1 MGGGSL
7 VLLSLCTY
15 LCCRRRCKSS
25 AKVVPDQLEGQKIFG
40 SYKQN
45 DGSDALLM
53 NMFHAFEKQKVDF
66 WLDKMRGK
74 ERSEEGMVAGV
85 IACNCFC
92 AVISPAYFTSAFC
105 KLELNTAM
113 KHEKQIAVCFNGS
126 KFQVQEALA
135 WIPKEYAWLMNDELI
150 KLDED
155 NEFMEVSLKKLND
168 RLLNPTSPKK
178 PKRAKTAYKKAL
190 MKTALM
196 KTSGSGLKYE
206 VDKKGVQGMCAKA
219 EDGKTLVTTF
229 DSSRPLIGHDDSS
242 QPSDP
247 HAMEIAPK
255 TPSPATAIREEAGGD
270 LDENLEVVDA

>member
-7 VLLSLCTY
+7 VLLCLCTY
-15 LCCRRRCKSS
+15 LRRRRRCKSS
-25 AKVVPDQLEGQKIFG
+25 AKVVPDPPVAPETTEGKKIFG
-40 SYKQN
+40 SYKQD

-92 AVISPAYFTSAFC
+92 AVISPKYFSSAFC

-126 KFQVQEALA
+126 KFQVQDALA
-135 WIPKEYAWLMNDELI
+135 WIPEQYAYLKNDELI

-168 RLLNPTSPKK
+168 RLQNPTSPKK
-178 PKRAKTAYKKAL
+178 PKRAKIALTKAF
-190 MKTALM
+190 KTALVTAVM
-196 KTSGSGLKYE
+196 KTPGSGLKYE
-206 VDKKGVQGMCAKA
+206 VDKKGVQGVCAKA
-219 EDGKTLVTTF
+219 EDGETLVTT
-229 DSSRPLIGHDDSS
+229 L
-242 QPSDP
+242 DP
-247 HAMEIAPK
+247 DAMEIAPK
-255 TPSPATAIREEAGGD
+255 TTSPATAIREEAGGE
-270 LDENLEVVDA
+270 LDNLEVVDA

>member
-7 VLLSLCTY
+7 VLLCLCTY

-25 AKVVPDQLEGQKIFG
+25 AKVVPDPLEGKKIFG

-45 DGSDALLM
+45 DNSDALLM

-126 KFQVQEALA
+126 KYQVQEALA
-135 WIPKEYAWLMNDELI
+135 WIPKEYACLMNDELI

-178 PKRAKTAYKKAL
+178 TKRAKTAFKKAL

-219 EDGKTLVTTF
+219 EDGETLVTTF
-229 DSSRPLIGHDDSS
+229 DSSRPL
-242 QPSDP
+242 DP

-255 TPSPATAIREEAGGD
+255 TPSPATAIHEEAGGEPD
-270 LDENLEVVDA
+270 NLEMDA